1 MRILLL
7 IFTLLLIGC
16 STALIKS
23 NTFSPNPKDPIVS
36 NQFETTTTK
45 KGETFSQNKIENKDV
60 SLNYKLYV
68 YKEPVIITLIIC
80 GVTLIS
86 CVISGAFKK

>member
-1 MRILLL
+1 MRIFLL

-23 NTFSPNPKDPIVS
+23 NTFSPSSRTPVVAS
-36 NQFETTTTK
+36 QFHDIK
-45 KGETFSQNKIENKDV
+45 KGKEQVSPQKKLEKKDV
-60 SLNYKLYV
+60 PLNYKLYV

-80 GVTLIS
+80 AVTLLS